1 MKLYWMLTTLEVS
14 IKMWNKELAPLIIS
28 GLIVVIGINVWAAHR
43 DYKWFNSNP
52 NYSVGY

>member
-28 GLIVVIGINVWAAHR
+28 GLIVVIGINVWSAHR
-43 DYKWFNSNP
+43 DYKGFNSNP